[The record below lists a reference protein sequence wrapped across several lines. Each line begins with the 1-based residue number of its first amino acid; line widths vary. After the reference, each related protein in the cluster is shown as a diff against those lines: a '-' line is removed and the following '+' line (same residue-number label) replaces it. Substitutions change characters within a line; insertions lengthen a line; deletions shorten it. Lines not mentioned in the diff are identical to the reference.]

1 MRKSCL
7 YFRYVFSDLNDDS
20 AEDLYSSS
28 RGLTAR
34 RNKAWQ
40 WIGLHTLRIIVICLK
55 YIFSTLYLVFQIL
68 AFNEAPF
75 SKFYTH
81 FLSPANLKPQ
91 TLQLFPPNLLFTVP
105 LIWISLRNFEG
116 KFILSGLRNTTLRK
130 YNSLFI
136 GFILL
141 IPDHDLWFHYSLP
154 PVRDVQVL
162 ASMLSWAHDQ
172 AVSTSCVATFS
183 CSCWRHLPVREKM
196 SAVSWLCA
204 VFCTCRSE

>member
-1 MRKSCL
+1 MLKPVVHEVKTEISGVKKQFPNTMLHVFLYFKTDAWNIKCLSFLLKRYKSVRKSCL
-7 YFRYVFSDLNDDS
+7 YFRYLFSDLNDDS

-91 TLQLFPPNLLFTVP
+91 TLQLFPPNFLFTVP
-105 LIWISLRNFEG
+105 LIWISLYNFEG

-130 YNSLFI
+130 SSVSA
-136 GFILL
+136 
-141 IPDHDLWFHYSLP
+141 LWIS
-154 PVRDVQVL
+154 
-162 ASMLSWAHDQ
+162 
-172 AVSTSCVATFS
+172 
-183 CSCWRHLPVREKM
+183 
-196 SAVSWLCA
+196 
-204 VFCTCRSE
+204 